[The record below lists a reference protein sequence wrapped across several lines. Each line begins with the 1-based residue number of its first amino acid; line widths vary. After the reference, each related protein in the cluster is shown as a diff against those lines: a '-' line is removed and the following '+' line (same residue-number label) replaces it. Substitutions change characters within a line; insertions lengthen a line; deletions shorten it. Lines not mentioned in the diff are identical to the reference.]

1 MGLLAVLLC
10 AALVAVPSRSALA
23 QASGTAAEPKPAAGD
38 KASGGNAQNG
48 KQLFTADGCYECH
61 GRAAQGGVGPRIG
74 PRPIPLAALI
84 TYVRQPSG
92 EMPPYT
98 AKVITDAELTDIY
111 AFLQSIPDPPKVDTI
126 PLLK

>member
-1 MGLLAVLLC
+1 LC

-23 QASGTAAEPKPAAGD
+23 QATGAEPKPAAD
-38 KASGGNAQNG
+38 KASGGNTQNG